1 MPAERRLVAL
11 FGATASG
18 KTAVA
23 VAAAQHLPC
32 EVIAADSRQLRRGML
47 IGTASPTPEER
58 AAAPHHLIEIAE
70 PDAPW
75 TLADWLDA
83 ARVAIEDVW
92 ARGATPLL
100 VAGTGQYAWALL
112 EGWQVPPVEPNPARR
127 NELEVLA
134 EAESAAAVHAVLAA
148 LDPARAERIDPA
160 NLRRVIRAI
169 EIVEATGEPVRPLER
184 RAPEWPWRAIGLQW
198 ERESLYDRADQ
209 RAEAMYEAGLVE
221 ETRTLIERYGDSFE
235 ALRSIGY
242 AEAARLLR
250 GELTPEQA
258 LERTRTAT
266 HRLIR
271 QQGTWFRAEDDRID
285 WIEGADVAVA
295 ASAIVAAAR
304 APVR

>member
-23 VAAAQHLPC
+23 VAAVQQHPF
-32 EVIAADSRQLRRGML
+32 EVLAADSRQLRRGML
-47 IGTASPTPEER
+47 IGTASPTSEER
-58 AAAPHHLIEIAE
+58 AAAPHHLIEIVD

-92 ARGATPLL
+92 SRGAAPLL

-112 EGWQVPPVEPNPARR
+112 EGWQVPRVEPNPARR
-127 NELEVLA
+127 SELEALA
-134 EAESAAAVHAVLAA
+134 EAEGAAAVHTVLAG

-184 RAPEWPWRAIGLQW
+184 RAPEWPWRAVGLRW
-198 ERESLYDRADQ
+198 EREALYSRADQ
-209 RAEAMYEAGLVE
+209 RAEAMYDAGLVE

-235 ALRSIGY
+235 ALRSMGY
-242 AEAARLLR
+242 AEAAQLVR

-258 LERTRTAT
+258 LQRTRTAT

-271 QQGTWFRAEDDRID
+271 QQGTWFRADDDRID
-285 WIEGADVAVA
+285 WIDGADLAAA